1 MMDVLRIL
9 IAPLA
14 WLAAFSAVYGLQA
27 ILCAAPPE
35 GTLAGISMSRVLLG
49 LAFAAALALQGVLL
63 AVLLSRR
70 FGARGGF
77 VRTVSITGGIVGLVA
92 TLWTFFPVLALPLC
106 R

>member
-1 MMDVLRIL
+1 MTETITLPKTPSFRLDGRRAL
-9 IAPLA
+9 IT
-14 WLAAFSAVYGLQA
+14 G
-27 ILCAAPPE
+27 
-35 GTLAGISMSRVLLG
+35 AGRGIG

-70 FGARGGF
+70 VGSRGGF